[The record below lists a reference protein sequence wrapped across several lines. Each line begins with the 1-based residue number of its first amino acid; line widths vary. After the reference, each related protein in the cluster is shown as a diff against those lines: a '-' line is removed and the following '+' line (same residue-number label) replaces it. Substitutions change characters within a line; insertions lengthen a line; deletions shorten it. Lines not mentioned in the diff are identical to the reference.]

1 MLQNRDAF
9 RRSAANH
16 ATPACLFQAAEIPQ
30 EPWEESAPGGV
41 GTSGTGAPR
50 PPNLLSRCTIRF
62 KRIARGDADPNQF
75 ADFGSQFWPSR
86 LTDLHS
92 QCRFDLIERQSSANE
107 SGIWRQ
113 RSATGLA
120 SPAAGVVSPTH
131 SACSRLG
138 LLEQAWQVDRNEAHA
153 DQPQRLSRAY
163 WARRS
168 GFNG

>member
-1 MLQNRDAF
+1 MLQSRDAF

-16 ATPACLFQAAEIPQ
+16 TTSRLSLPAAKIPQ

-62 KRIARGDADPNQF
+62 KRIARGDADPDQF

-107 SGIWRQ
+107 SGTWRQ

-120 SPAAGVVSPTH
+120 SPATRIPLGIRCLRQERQRLCESSPLMQSEIAAKPTCISGLH
-131 SACSRLG
+131 SAAEYHC
-138 LLEQAWQVDRNEAHA
+138 
-153 DQPQRLSRAY
+153 
-163 WARRS
+163 RR
-168 GFNG
+168 